1 MKKSTA
7 KKKRGAKPTP
17 IDYDKI
23 EKNAAMGLT
32 KEEIGLALGF
42 GRSSFYDHK
51 ANDPKIEEAIRKGR
65 AKFKVF
71 ISDILIKQAQAG
83 NASSAIWLDKTRC
96 GTKEPTIGIN
106 LTGDLNANIST
117 QTNDARAKET
127 RERIMKT
134 LKND

>member
-1 MKKSTA
+1 VKKSTA
-7 KKKRGAKPTP
+7 KKKRGAKPIP

-51 ANDPKIEEAIRKGR
+51 ANDPKIEEAIHRGR

-96 GTKEPTIGIN
+96 GTKEPTIGVN
-106 LTGDLNANIST
+106 LTGDINANVS
-117 QTNDARAKET
+117 QETNDEKARRT
-127 RERIMKT
+127 RAEMIKA
-134 LKND
+134 LPPE